1 MLKYNTSNIGS
12 PGTICHHLPIGR
24 HVLSEFISAVRVRS
38 TNLAFVVVSRLLVLP
53 VYYSSLRFGTAL
65 QESAAV
71 LHAIDGF
78 IQERR
83 LPI

>member
-1 MLKYNTSNIGS
+1 MTPHQEPSVITYLL
-12 PGTICHHLPIGR
+12 HR
-24 HVLSEFISAVRVRS
+24 HVLSEFISACAAHVRS

-65 QESAAV
+65 QKSAAV